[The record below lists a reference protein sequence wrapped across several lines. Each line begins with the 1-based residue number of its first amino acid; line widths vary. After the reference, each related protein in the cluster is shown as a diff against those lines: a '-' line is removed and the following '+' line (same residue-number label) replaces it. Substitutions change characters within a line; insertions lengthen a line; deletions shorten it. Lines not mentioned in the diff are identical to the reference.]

1 LEFVVWRTGRPLS
14 ASSHFTVHKTSH
26 WSRSRQKQRRTTGV
40 GCHLSAAHGFSQKPR
55 TRRSRAGRRAC
66 HFFVRLPLPKPGL
79 AGPVHHRRDTSLAL
93 LWTGH
98 IRYCGFH
105 PFLFFDRRRSNM
117 EYKQLATTSTVLRY
131 EHPAINALFARLI
144 ATRLQYFC
152 LRTNQ
157 PSAISTF
164 LYEKTSTSHRP
175 FNHPPHSQLS
185 QWWWLKI

>member
-1 LEFVVWRTGRPLS
+1 MWFGGLVGHCLRVHTSQFTKPHTGVDPGKSS
-14 ASSHFTVHKTSH
+14 A
-26 WSRSRQKQRRTTGV
+26 RRTTGV

-105 PFLFFDRRRSNM
+105 PFLFFDRRSNM

-131 EHPAINALFARLI
+131 EHPAINAQFARLI
-144 ATRLQYFC
+144 GHQATVFFSTKR
-152 LRTNQ
+152 
-157 PSAISTF
+157 PAPAISHLTIH
-164 LYEKTSTSHRP
+164 LI
-175 FNHPPHSQLS
+175 LS
-185 QWWWLKI
+185 SVNGGG